1 MRLISE
7 KILNFRNI
15 ASAEFVPSES
25 VTVICGENGQG
36 KTNLLESIFLLSG
49 AKSFRKVKDR
59 EMITKE
65 EEFSVIDAVFF
76 AEKREQ
82 KFHFTIS
89 DKGRRASLNQGSEQ
103 KASDFAG
110 TFCCVVFSPDHLELV
125 KGTPSERRRFLDTA
139 LCQLSPRYFNDL
151 KNYTRLIQQKNTLLK
166 DARGISAA
174 FDVLD
179 IYDSQLAQCAVGI
192 SRARRAFIGQ
202 LDVVSKE
209 AYASISGKW
218 EEMELGYESTLFEDQ
233 EFDPDD
239 AYKKILSARAD
250 DIRAGFSTVGPHRDD
265 LDIRINGD
273 AAKIYASQGQQ
284 RTAVL
289 ALKLAE
295 SELFRQKLGE
305 EPVLLLDDVLSELD
319 EFRQEYLLKR
329 LGRSQAIITCCEPN
343 FVERRTGA
351 KVFRMHRGIL
361 TEE

>member
-15 ASAEFVPSES
+15 ASAEFVPSET

-65 EEFSVIDAVFF
+65 EEFSVIDALFF
-76 AEKREQ
+76 AGQREQ
-82 KFHFTIS
+82 SFHFTIS
-89 DKGRRASLNQGSEQ
+89 DKGRRASLNHGSEQ

-139 LCQLSPRYFNDL
+139 LCQLSPRYLNDL
-151 KNYTRLIQQKNTLLK
+151 RNYTRLIQQKNTLLK
-166 DARGISAA
+166 DARGIAAA
-174 FDVLD
+174 FDILD
-179 IYDSQLAQCAVGI
+179 IYDRQLADNAVGI
-192 SRARRAFIGQ
+192 SKARRAFVGQ
-202 LDVVSKE
+202 LDLVSRE

-218 EEMELGYESTLFEDQ
+218 EEMELGYQSTLFDSGD
-233 EFDPDD
+233 FDPEE
-239 AYKKILSARAD
+239 AYKRILAARTD

-265 LDIRINGD
+265 LDMKINGD
-273 AAKIYASQGQQ
+273 PAKIYASQGQQ

-295 SELFRQKLGE
+295 AELFRQKLEE
-305 EPVLLLDDVLSELD
+305 EPILLLDDVLSELD
-319 EFRQEYLLKR
+319 GYRQEFLLKR
-329 LGRSQAIITCCEPN
+329 LGRSQAIITCCDPN
-343 FVERRTGA
+343 FVERQTDA
-351 KVFRMHRGIL
+351 KVFRMHRGVL

>member
-15 ASAEFVPSES
+15 ASAEFVPSET

-65 EEFSVIDAVFF
+65 EEFSVIDALFF
-76 AEKREQ
+76 AGQREQ
-82 KFHFTIS
+82 SFHFTIS
-89 DKGRRASLNQGSEQ
+89 DKGRRASLNHGSEQ

-110 TFCCVVFSPDHLELV
+110 TLCCVVFTPDHLELV

-139 LCQLSPRYFNDL
+139 LCQLSPRYLNDL
-151 KNYTRLIQQKNTLLK
+151 RNYTRLIQQKNTLLK
-166 DARGISAA
+166 DARGIAAA
-174 FDVLD
+174 FDILD
-179 IYDSQLAQCAVGI
+179 IYDRQLADNAVGI
-192 SRARRAFIGQ
+192 SKARRAFVGQ
-202 LDVVSKE
+202 LDLVSRE

-218 EEMELGYESTLFEDQ
+218 EEMELGYQSTLFDSGD
-233 EFDPDD
+233 FDPEE
-239 AYKKILSARAD
+239 AYKRILAARTD

-265 LDIRINGD
+265 LDMKINGD
-273 AAKIYASQGQQ
+273 PAKIYASQGQQ

-295 SELFRQKLGE
+295 AELFRQKLEE
-305 EPVLLLDDVLSELD
+305 EPILLLDDVLSELD
-319 EFRQEYLLKR
+319 GYRQEFLLKR
-329 LGRSQAIITCCEPN
+329 LGRSQAIITCCDPN
-343 FVERRTGA
+343 FVERQTDA
-351 KVFRMHRGIL
+351 KVFRMHRGVL